1 MRELIDRWPSTG
13 GRGFYLKREGVL
25 LNQAL
30 IQFALHHAY
39 ERGASPIAT
48 PFFMRPEIM
57 AECAQLSQ
65 FDEELY
71 RVSGASMCP
80 PPGGPCRLSHV
91 PCIPL
96 SNHQSNKAKPNTST
110 TMRNISEDRNYQ
122 LLLVRQ
128 LLQRDSNGSGE
139 YYLRQFDDQ
148 QPICRSH
155 VCHLWSKLVEHRH
168 NLETFLRHR
177 PVHDNCARNVASACV
192 PA

>member
-1 MRELIDRWPSTG
+1 MDDPSAVIPIYLVFLHMSVQDLCNNCQKQHPAG

-71 RVSGASMCP
+71 RVSGTACS
-80 PPGGPCRLSHV
+80 CRSCLLILPES
-91 PCIPL
+91 
-96 SNHQSNKAKPNTST
+96 SNH
-110 TMRNISEDRNYQ
+110 
-122 LLLVRQ
+122 L
-128 LLQRDSNGSGE
+128 
-139 YYLRQFDDQ
+139 
-148 QPICRSH
+148 
-155 VCHLWSKLVEHRH
+155 
-168 NLETFLRHR
+168 
-177 PVHDNCARNVASACV
+177 
-192 PA
+192 